1 MRMPIPHTD
10 SALDRLGL
18 TLHDSSC
25 DGISLALPR
34 LTAPLAPHPSLRRRC
49 RLPARSPHHCRWAW
63 PAGPGAS
70 DSNRDCHRILL
81 DINALTA
88 HHYDYLNDKPLDE
101 ATMCLYSYINDAA
114 MNGD

>member
-1 MRMPIPHTD
+1 
-10 SALDRLGL
+10 
-18 TLHDSSC
+18 
-25 DGISLALPR
+25 
-34 LTAPLAPHPSLRRRC
+34 
-49 RLPARSPHHCRWAW
+49 
-63 PAGPGAS
+63 
-70 DSNRDCHRILL
+70 LL